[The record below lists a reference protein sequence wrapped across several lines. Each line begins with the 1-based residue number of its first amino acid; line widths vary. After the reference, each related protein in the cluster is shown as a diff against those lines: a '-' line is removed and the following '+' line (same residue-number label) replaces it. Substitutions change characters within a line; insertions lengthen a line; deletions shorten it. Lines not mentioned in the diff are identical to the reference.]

1 MSNNQRLLSA
11 IESSNKA
18 KSLLLAKY
26 NPAWVGNESEIRFSD
41 LSSEDEALYISINKS
56 INEQKALEK
65 RFVKP

>member
-1 MSNNQRLLSA
+1 MSNNKRLLSA

-56 INEQKALEK
+56 INEQKSLER
-65 RFVKP
+65 RFEKP